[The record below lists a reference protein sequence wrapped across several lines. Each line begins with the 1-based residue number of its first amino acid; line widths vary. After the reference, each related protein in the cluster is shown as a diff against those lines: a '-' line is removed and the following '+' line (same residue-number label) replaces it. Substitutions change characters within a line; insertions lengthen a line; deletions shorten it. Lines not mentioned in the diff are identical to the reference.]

1 MPEKLH
7 LLSCAFSSK
16 DNDLLDKRKHCFSVQ
31 TETGED
37 LFFSVE
43 LDCELLIWEKAFQM
57 ATFLEVERIQ
67 VCCTGRWGGG
77 GGGGVR
83 RVGNWDDFSQARHSS
98 VVGYKD

>member
-1 MPEKLH
+1 MSDKIR
-7 LLSCAFSSK
+7 LLLARENRCLFVLSPPPAARLTSRAFPSK

-37 LFFSVE
+37 MFFSVE

-67 VCCTGRWGGG
+67 VGT
-77 GGGGVR
+77 
-83 RVGNWDDFSQARHSS
+83 
-98 VVGYKD
+98 

>member
-1 MPEKLH
+1 MAF
-7 LLSCAFSSK
+7 CAFPSK

-67 VCCTGRWGGG
+67 VCAAA
-77 GGGGVR
+77 
-83 RVGNWDDFSQARHSS
+83 SQLSRSLFISCLWYDLSMLDRFPKLTSDLTAHP
-98 VVGYKD
+98 

>member
-1 MPEKLH
+1 MTV
-7 LLSCAFSSK
+7 CTFSSK

-67 VCCTGRWGGG
+67 VRLVNVWGTGMISRGA
-77 GGGGVR
+77 
-83 RVGNWDDFSQARHSS
+83 SQLSTTIQ
-98 VVGYKD
+98 